1 MAENLTKKE
10 KKLMKATKKRAIIL
24 SLLAFGGL
32 SIGSLSFLPF
42 LLKSWNT
49 LQYNIV
55 DFKHINRDNIGY
67 ELEFALSDLDS
78 YKLNYQDLNVD
89 FAADEQG
96 KDVIASHKAVYDEFS
111 RTWRLSSNYNGLSF
125 GKRYYLKVYL
135 DDKKQK
141 RFSAKKVI
149 AFGQN
154 VSNFVDTPPAVSTI
168 NFQTKT
174 PSSASVSLKFA
185 DEAANLEGKKVAL
198 EYYFILKNQSGNT
211 DPLSSSQEIHT
222 SYVDS
227 ATVKN
232 GVAEFSLENLHPGM
246 DYKISAIRYVDNSD
260 SSSEIPLVPMQKI
273 ALAPQIN
280 YEQDAQK
287 EKLFEATTDKY
298 NYRADSLIDQNL
310 TFDSKRLTVNFST
323 LDTSPN
329 LENKPIK
336 LNYTNIQTGQKFSVS
351 SIFAANLAS
360 FDLNNLAPG
369 SSYQIES
376 FELESSKVEF
386 GKTFIKNFYTPAAI
400 VDSKIATG
408 ATFAKIDLSVVSVDN
423 LEGTQAHLYLDDNS
437 ILPVSGVFKK
447 TDRVNSYQISFEP
460 KGLTN
465 KTKYSLDRVVFG
477 GLNPN
482 SVFAKNKDA
491 YDYLSLAWDNS
502 LESGS
507 ASRNFITSI
516 SDLKT
521 FIKLEPKILA
531 SKVEYTFG
539 FGLDSSFL
547 NDKELY
553 LYYHK
558 KDEPQ
563 KLYKS
568 KASFPQS
575 SEIKFELENFESS
588 TTYKLDKIVISDYPE
603 VAVAINFDQ
612 NKNTQQNLP
621 LDEFFVKYYVSDIS
635 FENINQT
642 SARANVTILGDFKN
656 ISKTNLDLNAKIT
669 FGQPGFANL
678 TKTLNL
684 NLSNLSTISVSAQN
698 PAKNTHYT
706 LADDKLIVHFDLEN
720 LDPKTEYQVADVE
733 ILGKTDFFSSE
744 GVLDLNARFTTSFQK
759 VKIIGAN
766 FESISLTS
774 AKALIYFDPNFNRY
788 LNGKKFNAI
797 FKSEDNQQV
806 KSLPLD
812 LSVNSDYSVLAN
824 NLLSVKLDNLSP
836 GKKYTFFKLEPAP
849 NQDELFDNLEY
860 KFIDLN
866 QQETDNLPYFYTIS
880 DIASISAQPTQDSAK
895 LVVNFTTKDPEYKKR
910 ANSSLKKAVI
920 FLKNNA
926 TGTMASAQAD
936 EIKFEDG
943 TNKVEF
949 NVQNLDKLSH
959 YTVSEILVDAQK
971 IEFAQPL
978 KDESALQRNFATVA
992 TTAKVIKVVQTQQTH
1007 NQIGIEL
1014 SFDPVSD
1021 TFLTGDTIK
1030 VVLQN
1035 SRDQKTVEASATVD
1049 PNLVLKLNFD
1059 QVEAG
1064 SEYSILSIT
1073 NETKNKN
1080 IQTSVGFL
1088 FEKSVDNYSPNLE
1101 KTSIAPQ
1108 KFYSSPELK
1117 TFNVTSNI
1125 NENVKVNL
1133 VFADAQKLLLEN
1145 VAGQKKQLTLLLKNS
1160 QTGAIVAASA
1170 QASEKNSQIEAD
1182 FTFSNLDRAA
1192 KYELVS
1198 VNDYSRP
1205 DHLIFKDETNFADDS
1220 NKSFVVNVDSIEIRN
1235 LVYSDIKQNSV
1246 KAEIYFDP
1254 IRDAYLANKQ
1264 IEVEITPDG
1273 DPVAQFVN
1281 VDATAG
1287 VQTSN
1292 TKKTVQITRLS
1303 DGRLRAEV
1311 VFEGL
1316 QEGTDFKIAALTLA
1330 NKSDVKTNDV
1340 NAQTGPKFKIVN
1352 DFLETRDQNVA
1363 AEITARSNQKTL
1375 KFATDVVA
1383 SRIEFNPT
1391 DSTQSID
1398 KQQSAKIKVEF
1409 SNSNNEILKLKK
1421 DQVAT
1426 LTLINKQTGKL
1437 VLASAKIKAEE
1448 SVVGQAPKTSASV
1461 EFEFNNNLEKLTK
1474 YEVSSIQVV
1483 RPNGIYSIPFSTS
1496 LASDPKTFVTQ
1507 LTTVSV
1513 KNISYVDVSKTSVE
1527 LTVFFDSINDDILND
1542 QFDAELEYVLK
1553 TNENELKKSSKV
1565 LISNNQAVFLIED
1578 LDEASTYEVKD
1589 LKLSKKTVTRSTRS
1603 LRRVRRQA
1611 PVVSSVSD
1619 NINVVFDQAEV
1630 ETKQKKLFSTKS
1642 LISEIKID
1650 KTLLEEKLTATMP
1663 TLTLEQTNLT
1673 DTQAGIEL
1681 KIKDPKQFFKD
1692 YVDGPKAANAFQD
1705 IKLVVKSNRTGA
1717 IAQAGAQISFD
1728 DVANEATV
1736 KFLLE
1741 DLEKYTVY
1749 SIVDI
1754 FVSGVRLGFL
1764 NSLTEN
1770 QKEFATTARDVTPNY
1785 IAQTEFKRHGA
1796 VLRMVFDINKNWFL
1810 VNNKVRLTFKKFQ
1823 AADADDPDLSVE
1835 TTVDKDGLAVFNIK
1849 KDDLADKVPVGS
1861 RFEISKL
1868 EFVPDVDQNQKVV
1881 QFFPLKTVTP
1891 TDTTKTHSASQ
1902 ASSLAPLA
1910 RSRRSVSVFDDSSS
1924 GVSSFQDNSQASGSV
1939 ASPAP
1944 SDSPAA
1950 PAPAGSP
1957 ANSPADSQVGTL
1969 ANTNFLGVNIST
1981 TPLQDPTTPS
1991 LPNPGQGLKSTFDT
2005 ASFITAVEKVN
2016 LSGTNAEL
2024 KITLNSTLLLDVQ
2037 SPTIKLKYIDITD
2050 GLEYE
2055 ADLVG
2060 NPVQGSSSS
2069 EYTFSA
2075 NDLKTLNYYQI
2086 VSVIYQDN
2094 QGVQQSLAFD
2104 DQLVK
2109 YEDKLFRTTPTSFS
2123 VKKIES
2129 NYNSTNK
2136 TANVKITLDEQV
2148 AQYLENY
2155 TVKVSYQRI
2164 DKTNANT
2171 TVSSVNGIIN
2181 SDSTVSVVFD
2191 DNYTDA
2197 GQKSLILPEAA
2208 TTLSV
2213 DSETNTLSNQPGNV
2227 EQSVSTQN
2235 KAIDNSKLFETYN
2248 YKITKV
2254 ELVQKPN
2261 STSGRARRSVASPDL
2276 VDFNSSYNSS
2286 ATFDTDT
2293 SKNKAINETSI
2304 IQTIPIA
2311 LYDQLI
2317 YTEEQDKT
2325 SGITTKIYAY
2335 FISSEDLSDQD
2346 SDRNNFRV
2354 QLYNESL
2361 KKYEQIRRASSIK
2374 KLSSS
2379 GTAQSSHFYVATFES
2394 NLNKASLYNIE
2405 FFAYK
2410 DQRIELSEYKT
2421 QRVDKSQFTTPG
2433 KKAWL
2438 TNFSQVGAYQDQAAN
2453 VIFQFDEKDEYLWR
2467 NKHKI
2472 ELEITEKLDTTL
2484 TQGATAGAVA
2494 AGGQTQSPQTTK
2506 FTFIPDGPISRVT
2519 IDNKT
2524 SKDQTT
2530 TTSLAPNKTY
2540 EITKFTIK
2548 EATSSPA
2555 SSGVGTLSTSN
2566 PNLKI
2571 KTVDAQNQANPITL
2585 GTGQMEV
2592 AKIDSAE
2599 VENSQAD
2606 QKIPF
2611 FETKAQFSYTE
2622 ATNFSQDDNTDA
2634 DGRSAT
2640 LEFNFNKHFLQ
2651 IPKSFATIT
2660 IARSDATSA
2669 AAPGNAS
2676 APAPAAG
2683 TPVDKKEISFISQ
2696 SQYNPT
2702 TGKVTFKLNNLDRF
2716 HTYDIKNFE
2725 IGGVKIDN
2733 LATSTKL
2740 TFTPTVQKIFL
2751 ADLEVTNLR
2760 TGTNGTTQPL
2770 ASGTSGS
2777 NTAST
2782 LPSASAQASAGLE
2795 PTKEDG
2801 SKVFGNVSLYFDSDN
2816 SFLKDAKFQVKI
2828 KNKNDNTDI
2837 ATINDL
2843 QVTEDPTKKTT
2854 PYKVDIDL
2862 AKNASQ
2868 IQPGTKIGFEFTL
2881 NEVSKDTD
2889 LKGTRPEDIVIAVP
2903 ERQYNLEYAPKLES
2917 EVIIPPVIE
2926 SFVVSDLTDTSAR
2939 LKIKL
2944 KGDPANFGRVVNNP
2958 IVLSIQPDPN
2968 KETANKIPITLIT
2981 QSQVTTFKD
2990 KTNFEIEYELEN
3002 LIPNVE
3008 YKILK
3013 LQGQDLEIPF
3023 GEQDYKLKLEQN
3035 PGGGGSSQQDAY
3047 LKPRKFKTP
3056 FTELSPE
3063 RIILTQATRN
3073 DHSPGKEYSPENLTL
3088 NLDPVSMWSLND
3100 KKISVKF
3107 KPVGPNGEE
3116 LNSGDN
3122 SQERD
3127 YKFNVRFDQ
3136 AKKAL
3141 VASLNN
3147 KDVTDARDG
3156 NLYPSTTYKISQ
3168 IQTVETDGSTPLTL
3182 NLDDTQGTTN
3192 TNNLQFT
3199 TQLAQPPLVKAGITN
3214 FYNHSG
3220 KEDTFEQTIY
3230 FAFDDPYFA
3239 IDESSIKDWK
3249 LILEGVEDKTKGNN
3263 SNDASSWIQV
3273 AKYEP
3278 NNTGSLVELYNPREL
3293 AGPPSQYSEN
3303 PELQRLLI
3311 QKDILDQEIEVITED
3326 IKNFEKQDETR
3337 INLLKKLA
3345 TNSFRSQYESVLRAE
3360 GVEILKA
3367 INQRRDDLEKQKVE
3381 LQKIQTLIKYNE
3393 EVEQLNNQIDQDSNP
3408 YRRYFAF
3415 SLKGD
3420 ASWLSYYKMRV
3431 AIQYKY
3437 FKDDKNRKTSEFSK
3451 IISNINTNQT
3461 TNKNPNTEA
3470 YSSSGRQ
3477 TNAVSRIQTIELQDF
3492 AKYTNRIL
3500 LKKSEI
3506 KPLNQI
3512 GAYIEM
3518 EFEDPKG
3525 LLTPL
3530 KDQFT
3535 KANFTSNSDI
3545 NKWVELSSNI
3555 RFDNQSGVIK
3565 NPGSLNNHATYKV
3578 DATNDDGSST
3588 WSRTTNQW
3596 RANNSSSYNLDFD
3609 VKVYDYDLK
3618 NPFASLLDNPNHRY
3632 VDLVN
3637 QIPKIVYPKTTLKE
3651 NHIRNKYYTLRLAK
3665 FEVDD
3670 TNINKTVKVGLIITY
3685 HYTSIDNF
3693 SKKIISVYPKV
3704 LSSLLSTPDDVKNFK
3719 PLVPTFSDKI
3729 NLTFMTSPIIQKED
3743 PYWGNFWANPSGN
3756 VWHGSEVRQYNRN
3769 TQSGQIIKAFEG
3781 SLYQKM
3787 FNDFHDRASHRVDHS
3802 KTFFIGPTGPVK
3814 TLIPKSENNPTNA
3827 DRNLAGQIFGT
3838 KYANRN
3844 MNDRLTDLFKRQT
3857 QRPFGIKSATYDQ
3870 AAKSLRIEFNNPE
3883 NKIGR
3888 GVKIQE
3894 IMPTVSYATFV
3905 DQSGKIYLFGNKN
3918 GLPIKL
3924 QDDINVN
3931 DRTLLINLAPA
3942 NWSEHELPKVGANLN
3957 FMGLLVF
3964 PYLPPDFTQN
3974 RFLRQDV
3981 GANNYRANQQYKSR
3995 SLNNGSDHK
4004 YLLPIKGYDGLQVD
4018 AENPYFVPW
4027 VSNEDAWIRITY

>member
-89 FAADEQG
+89 FTADEQG
-96 KDVIASHKAVYDEFS
+96 NDVIASHKAVYDEFS

-287 EKLFEATTDKY
+287 EKLFEATIDKY

-351 SIFAANLAS
+351 SVFAANLAS

-423 LEGTQAHLYLDDNS
+423 LEGTRAHLYLDDNS

-447 TDRVNSYQISFEP
+447 NWSVNSYQISFEP

-465 KTKYSLDRVVFG
+465 RTKYSLDRVVFG
-477 GLNPN
+477 ELNPN
-482 SVFAKNKDA
+482 SFFAKNKDA

-568 KASFPQS
+568 KASFAQS

-684 NLSNLSTISVSAQN
+684 NLSDLSTISVSAQN
-698 PAKNTHYT
+698 PAQNTHYT

-797 FKSEDNQQV
+797 FKSEDNQEV
-806 KSLPLD
+806 KSQPLD
-812 LSVNSDYSVLAN
+812 LNANTDYSVLAN

-866 QQETDNLPYFYTIS
+866 QQETDNLPYFYTLS

-895 LVVNFTTKDPEYKKR
+895 LTVNFTTKDPEYKKR

-943 TNKVEF
+943 INKVEF

-978 KDESALQRNFATVA
+978 KEESALQRNFATVA

-1007 NQIGIEL
+1007 NKIAIEL

-1021 TFLTGDTIK
+1021 TFLAGDTIK

-1035 SRDQKTVEASATVD
+1035 SRDQKTVEASAVVD
-1049 PNLVLKLNFD
+1049 SNLVLKLNFD
-1059 QVEAG
+1059 SVEAG

-1073 NETKNKN
+1073 NETKNKD

-1088 FEKSVDNYSPNLE
+1088 FQKSVDDYSPNLE
-1101 KTSIAPQ
+1101 KTSIDTQ

-1117 TFNVTSNI
+1117 SFSVTSNQ
-1125 NENVKVNL
+1125 NETVKVKL
-1133 VFADAQKLLLEN
+1133 AFADAQKLLLQQ
-1145 VAGQKKQLTLLLKNS
+1145 VAGEQKQLTLLLKNTE
-1160 QTGAIVAASA
+1160 TGAIVAASA
-1170 QASEKNSQIEAD
+1170 RAEEKNSQIEAE

-1205 DHLIFKDETNFADDS
+1205 DHLIFKDDKNFADDS
-1220 NKSFVVNVDSIEIRN
+1220 AKSFVVNVDSIEIRN

-1254 IRDAYLANKQ
+1254 IRDAYLADKQ
-1264 IEVEITPDG
+1264 IEVEIKQDS
-1273 DPVAQFVN
+1273 DPVATFVN
-1281 VDATAG
+1281 VQALAQSPT
-1287 VQTSN
+1287 TN
-1292 TKKTVQITRLS
+1292 TKKTVQITRLD

-1311 VFEGL
+1311 VFDNL
-1316 QEGTDFKIAALTLA
+1316 REGTDFKISTLTLA
-1330 NKSDVKTNDV
+1330 NKSDVKTNAE
-1340 NAQTGPKFKIVN
+1340 NAQNGPKFKIVN
-1352 DFLETRDQNVA
+1352 DFLAQTDTTTSRA
-1363 AEITARSNQKTL
+1363 AEITANSNQKTL

-1383 SRIEFNPT
+1383 SKIEFNPT
-1391 DSTQSID
+1391 DSTAGID

-1437 VLASAKIKAEE
+1437 VLASAKIKAKDW
-1448 SVVGQAPKTSASV
+1448 VAGQKAETLASV

-1483 RPNGIYSIPFSTS
+1483 RPNGIYSIPFSTT
-1496 LASDPKTFVTQ
+1496 LADQPKTFVTQ

-1527 LTVFFDSINDDILND
+1527 LTVFFDSVNDDILND
-1542 QFDAELEYVLK
+1542 QFEAELEYVLK
-1553 TNENELKKSSKV
+1553 TKENEIIKSSKV
-1565 LISNNQAVFLIED
+1565 TISNNQAVFLIEN

-1589 LKLSKKTVTRSTRS
+1589 LKLSKKTLTRNTRSIRTRRSAPS
-1603 LRRVRRQA
+1603 LDATAQ
-1611 PVVSSVSD
+1611 
-1619 NINVVFDQAEV
+1619 NINVNFD
-1630 ETKQKKLFSTKS
+1630 TTSLDSSKKLFSTKS

-1650 KTLLEEKLTATMP
+1650 KTLLENKLNQLSQQNQSP
-1663 TLTLEQTNLT
+1663 SQPGQGLGQLTLDDTNLT
-1673 DTQAGIEL
+1673 DTSAGIEL
-1681 KIKDPKQFFKD
+1681 SIKDPKQFFKD
-1692 YVDGPKAANAFQD
+1692 YNANGTKSLNSSHD
-1705 IKLVVKSNRTGA
+1705 IKLLVRSTRTGA
-1717 IAQAGAQISFD
+1717 IAEVGASIEYDENSST
-1728 DVANEATV
+1728 AKA

-1741 DLEKYTVY
+1741 NLEKYTIY
-1749 SIVDI
+1749 QIIDI
-1754 FVSGVRLGFL
+1754 YVNGIAVGFI
-1764 NSLTEN
+1764 NTLTED
-1770 QKEFATTARDVTPNY
+1770 QKKFHTTARDVVPEY

-1796 VLRMVFDINKNWFL
+1796 VVRMVFDINKNWFL
-1810 VNNKVRLTFKKFQ
+1810 INNKVRLTFKKFLN
-1823 AADADDPDLSVE
+1823 ADQDDPDLSAEAV
-1835 TTVDKDGLAVFNIK
+1835 VDKNGLAVFEIN
-1849 KDDLADKVPVGS
+1849 KDNFASKVPAGS

-1868 EFVPDVDQNQKVV
+1868 EFVPEVDSNQEIVKY
-1881 QFFPLKTVTP
+1881 FPLNSITSSNS
-1891 TDTTKTHSASQ
+1891 TKVHSAS
-1902 ASSLAPLA
+1902 ADLAPLS
-1910 RSRRSVSVFDDSSS
+1910 RTRRSLASVFDDSSS
-1924 GVSSFQDNSQASGSV
+1924 SKVTTFQDGT
-1939 ASPAP
+1939 ASP
-1944 SDSPAA
+1944 SPA
-1950 PAPAGSP
+1950 SP
-1957 ANSPADSQVGTL
+1957 TSDNDSESNQALEG
-1969 ANTNFLGVNIST
+1969 TNFANVKIST
-1981 TPLQDPTTPS
+1981 TPLQNPDSNQSIGNPS
-1991 LPNPGQGLKSTFDT
+1991 PALRATFDT
-2005 ASFITAVEKVN
+2005 ASFITRVQKIN
-2016 LSGTNAEL
+2016 LAETNAKI
-2024 KITLNSTLLLDVQ
+2024 KITLNSTLLLDVA

-2050 GLEYE
+2050 GQEHI
-2055 ADLVG
+2055 ADLAG
-2060 NPVQGSSSS
+2060 NPTQNQTTS

-2086 VSVIYQDN
+2086 VSVIYQDD
-2094 QGVQQSLAFD
+2094 QGIQQSLAFD

-2109 YEDKLFRTTPTSFS
+2109 YEDKLFRTTPNSFS
-2123 VKKIES
+2123 VTKIDS
-2129 NYNSTNK
+2129 SFNSTNK
-2136 TANVKITLDEQV
+2136 TANVKITLDDKT

-2155 TVKVSYQRI
+2155 TAKISYQRI
-2164 DKTNANT
+2164 DKVNT
-2171 TVSSVNGIIN
+2171 SVPVSTVEGIIN
-2181 SDSTVSVVFD
+2181 SDGTISVVLQD
-2191 DNYTDA
+2191 IYENNA
-2197 GQKSLILPEAA
+2197 QSQKTISLPEAA
-2208 TTLSV
+2208 TSISI
-2213 DSETNTLSNQPGNV
+2213 DAETNTVNSKPSNI
-2227 EQSVSTQN
+2227 ETSVNTSSKNIDQN
-2235 KAIDNSKLFETYN
+2235 KLFETYN

-2254 ELVQKPN
+2254 ELVRKPASASQPDTQA
-2261 STSGRARRSVASPDL
+2261 STASNL
-2276 VDFNSSYNSS
+2276 VDFNSSYSLE
-2286 ATFDTDT
+2286 ATFANQP
-2293 SKNKAINETSI
+2293 SGSEKVNEKSI
-2304 IQTIPIA
+2304 IKTIPIA

-2325 SGITTKIYAY
+2325 SGITTTIYAY
-2335 FISSEDLSDQD
+2335 FVSSEDLSDD
-2346 SDRNNFRV
+2346 DEHKNNFRV

-2361 KKYEQIRRASSIK
+2361 KKYEQIRQASSIK
-2374 KLSSS
+2374 KLS
-2379 GTAQSSHFYVATFES
+2379 AQNDKSHFYVVTFES

-2405 FFAYK
+2405 HFIYK
-2410 DQRIELSEYKT
+2410 DQKIELSEYKNA
-2421 QRVDKSQFTTPG
+2421 RVDKKQFTTPG

-2438 TNFSQVGAYQDQAAN
+2438 TNFSQVGSYQDEAAN
-2453 VIFQFDEKDEYLWR
+2453 VIIQFDEKDEYLWR
-2467 NKHKI
+2467 NKHKV
-2472 ELEITEKLDTTL
+2472 ELEITEKLD
-2484 TQGATAGAVA
+2484 
-2494 AGGQTQSPQTTK
+2494 QTPTNPPASPAPSPTTTK

-2524 SKDQTT
+2524 SKDPTQA
-2530 TTSLAPNKTY
+2530 SLAPNKTY

-2548 EATSSPA
+2548 EAEQ
-2555 SSGVGTLSTSN
+2555 STSQGSSLSN
-2566 PNLKI
+2566 SNSNLKI
-2571 KTVDAQNQANPITL
+2571 KTVDAQNHASPIEL
-2585 GTGQMEV
+2585 GQNKMEV
-2592 AKIDSAE
+2592 AKFNSTE
-2599 VENSQAD
+2599 VENSPRD

-2611 FETKAQFSYTE
+2611 FETKAQFEYTE
-2622 ATNFSQDDNTDA
+2622 STNFIQDDDKDA

-2640 LEFNFNKHFLQ
+2640 LEFHFNKHFLQ
-2651 IPKSFATIT
+2651 IPESFATIT
-2660 IARSDATSA
+2660 IAPAATSA
-2669 AAPGNAS
+2669 PANSSPTPPTS
-2676 APAPAAG
+2676 ATSPA
-2683 TPVDKKEISFISQ
+2683 VDSSDKKEISFISE
-2696 SQYNPT
+2696 SKYDSK
-2702 TGKVTFKLNNLDRF
+2702 TGKITFKLNNLDRY
-2716 HTYDIKNFE
+2716 HTYEIKNFE
-2725 IGGVKIDN
+2725 IAGVKIDN
-2733 LATSTKL
+2733 LKTSTNLK
-2740 TFTPTVQKIFL
+2740 FTPVVQKIFL
-2751 ADLEVTNLR
+2751 SDIEVKDLK
-2760 TGTNGTTQPL
+2760 TGTDN
-2770 ASGTSGS
+2770 
-2777 NTAST
+2777 
-2782 LPSASAQASAGLE
+2782 PSATATTTPAPQVAPSSTSSATVDHDPAATELA

-2801 SKVFGNVSLYFDSDN
+2801 SKVFGTVSLYFDNDN
-2816 SFLKDAKFQVKI
+2816 SFLEGAKFEVKI

-2837 ATINDL
+2837 ATISDL
-2843 QVTEDPTKKTT
+2843 EVTKDSVKKAT
-2854 PYKVDIDL
+2854 PYKVEIDL
-2862 AKNASQ
+2862 DAKAQGQ
-2868 IQPGTKIGFEFTL
+2868 IKPGTKIGFEFKL
-2881 NEVSKDTD
+2881 KEVSKKTD
-2889 LKGTRPEDIVIAVP
+2889 LKGANPEDIVIAVP
-2903 ERQYNLEYAPKLES
+2903 ERQYNLEYAPLLES
-2917 EVIIPPVIE
+2917 EIVIPPVIE
-2926 SFVVSDLTDTSAR
+2926 SFVVSELKDTSAK

-2944 KGDPANFGRVVNNP
+2944 KGDPTNFDRIVKNP
-2958 IVLSIQPDPN
+2958 IVLSIQPDP
-2968 KETANKIPITLIT
+2968 KQETKSKIPISLIT
-2981 QSQVTTFKD
+2981 TSQVTTFKD
-2990 KTNFEIEYELEN
+2990 QSKFEIEYDLEN

-3023 GEQDYKLKLEQN
+3023 GEKDYKLKLEN
-3035 PGGGGSSQQDAY
+3035 GTPGSTTQTNASQEP
-3047 LKPRKFKTP
+3047 KIFKTP
-3056 FTELSPE
+3056 FTVLSPE
-3063 RIILTQATRN
+3063 KIILVQQPRVE
-3073 DHSPGKEYSPENLTL
+3073 SPPPPRRPAKEYLPENLNL
-3088 NLDPVSMWSLND
+3088 NLDPVSMWSLNN
-3100 KKISVKF
+3100 KKIKVKF
-3107 KPVGPNGEE
+3107 KALGPDGKE
-3116 LNSGDN
+3116 LTTGDN
-3122 SQERD
+3122 KEEKEYQFTVK
-3127 YKFNVRFDQ
+3127 YKE
-3136 AKKAL
+3136 AEKAL
-3141 VASLNN
+3141 VAELKN
-3147 KDVTDARDG
+3147 KEVTDAKDQ

-3168 IQTVETDGSTPLTL
+3168 IQTVETDSRNQLTL
-3182 NLDDTQGTTN
+3182 SLDQASTAPDASGVVAR

-3199 TQLAQPPLVKAGITN
+3199 TQLTQPPLVQAGITN

-3249 LILEGVEDKTKGNN
+3249 LILQGVTDKNKNN
-3263 SNDASSWIQV
+3263 SPTDSGNWEEV

-3278 NNTGSLVELYNPREL
+3278 GAIGSKIELYNPREL
-3293 AGPPSQYSEN
+3293 IGPPTEYTEN

-3311 QKDILDQEIEVITED
+3311 EKDILEQKIKIIEND
-3326 IKNFEKQDETR
+3326 IRNFETQDKKR
-3337 INLLKKLA
+3337 IELLKKLA
-3345 TNSFRSQYESVLRAE
+3345 TTSFQAE
-3360 GVEILKA
+3360 YKQQLIGEGIEIKKA
-3367 INQRRDDLEKQKVE
+3367 ITKQKQE
-3381 LQKIQTLIKYNE
+3381 LERQKNSLDSIKSLVDYHQELN
-3393 EVEQLNNQIDQDSNP
+3393 QLNNNTADNP

-3420 ASWLSYYKMRV
+3420 ASWLKYYKMRV

-3437 FKDDKNRKTSEFSK
+3437 FKDNDNRKDSTQSK
-3451 IISNINTNQT
+3451 FIGQLSTNQT
-3461 TNKNPNTEA
+3461 SNTNTTSQ
-3470 YSSSGRQ
+3470 SS
-3477 TNAVSRIQTIELQDF
+3477 ILKFELADF

-3512 GAYIEM
+3512 GAYVEM

-3525 LLTPL
+3525 LLAPL

-3535 KANFTSNSDI
+3535 NANFKSDSDI

-3555 RFDNQSGVIK
+3555 RFDIQKGVIQ
-3565 NPGSLNNHATYKV
+3565 NPGSANNHSTYKV
-3578 DATNDDGSST
+3578 DATNDDGT
-3588 WSRTTNQW
+3588 LWSLTKNQW
-3596 RANNSSSYNLDFD
+3596 TADNSSSYNLDFD

-3618 NPFASLLDNPNHRY
+3618 NPFASLLDNPNSKY

-3637 QIPKIVYPKTTLKE
+3637 RIPKIVYPKTTLKE
-3651 NHIRNKYYTLRLAK
+3651 NHIRNKFYTLRLAK
-3665 FEVDD
+3665 FDVNDS
-3670 TNINKTVKVGLIITY
+3670 NNTVKVGLIITY
-3685 HYTSIDNF
+3685 HHTSIDNF
-3693 SKKIISVYPKV
+3693 SKKIISIYPKV
-3704 LSSLLSTPDDVKNFK
+3704 LSSLLTSSDDVKNFK

-3756 VWHGSEVRQYNRN
+3756 VWHGSEIRQYDRN
-3769 TQSGQIIKAFEG
+3769 SQRAPIINAFG
-3781 SLYQKM
+3781 RSLFQKM
-3787 FNDFHDRASHRVDHS
+3787 NTNFEKAGSNNLNYS

-3814 TLIPKSENNPTNA
+3814 SLASGQNSSNPSMA
-3827 DRNLAGQIFGT
+3827 DRNLANQIYGT
-3838 KYANRN
+3838 PYANKN
-3844 MNDRLTDLFKRQT
+3844 MNIWLNELFAKQT
-3857 QRPFGIKSATYDQ
+3857 QLPFGIKSVTYDQ
-3870 AAKSLRIEFNNPE
+3870 PAKSLRIEFNNPQ
-3883 NKIGR
+3883 NRIAS
-3888 GVKIQE
+3888 GVKLQE

-3924 QDDINVN
+3924 QDDINI
-3931 DRTLLINLAPA
+3931 DSAKKLTLDINLSPA
-3942 NWSEHELPKVGANLN
+3942 NWSEHELPEVGTNLN

-3974 RFLRQDV
+3974 RFLRGDV
-3981 GANNYRANQQYKSR
+3981 GADTYRQNQQYKNH
-3995 SLNNGSDHK
+3995 SLNNGKDHK

-4018 AENPYFVPW
+4018 AQNPYFVPW
-4027 VSNEDAWIRITY
+4027 VSHKDAWIRITY

>member
-10 KKLMKATKKRAIIL
+10 KKLMKASKKRAIIL

-89 FAADEQG
+89 FTADEQG
-96 KDVIASHKAVYDEFS
+96 NDVIASHKAIYDEFS

-246 DYKISAIRYVDNSD
+246 DYKISAIRYVDSSD
-260 SSSEIPLVPMQKI
+260 SSSQIPLVPMQKI

-336 LNYTNIQTGQKFSVS
+336 LNYTNILTGQKFSVS

-386 GKTFIKNFYTPAAI
+386 GKTFIKNFYTPSAI

-423 LEGTQAHLYLDDNS
+423 LEGTRAHLYLDDNS

-447 TDRVNSYQISFEP
+447 TDGINSYQISFEP

-491 YDYLSLAWDNS
+491 YDYLSLAWDSS

-507 ASRNFITSI
+507 SSRNFITSI
-516 SDLKT
+516 SDLRT

-698 PAKNTHYT
+698 SAQNTHYT

-766 FESISLTS
+766 FESINLTS

-797 FKSEDNQQV
+797 FKSEDNQEV

-812 LSVNSDYSVLAN
+812 SSANTDSYSVLAN
-824 NLLSVKLDNLSP
+824 NLLSVKLDGLSP
-836 GKKYTFFKLEPAP
+836 GKKYTFLKLEPAP
-849 NQDELFDNLEY
+849 NQDEVFDNLEY

-866 QQETDNLPYFYTIS
+866 QQETDNLPYFYTLS
-880 DIASISAQPTQDSAK
+880 DIASISAQPTQGSAK

-971 IEFAQPL
+971 IEFAQAL
-978 KDESALQRNFATVA
+978 KDESAKQRNFATVA
-992 TTAKVIKVVQTQQTH
+992 TTAKVIKVVQTQQSH
-1007 NQIGIEL
+1007 NKIGIEL

-1021 TFLTGDTIK
+1021 TFLSGDNIK

-1035 SRDQKTVEASATVD
+1035 SRDQKTVEASGTVD
-1049 PNLVLKLNFD
+1049 QNLVLKLNFENS
-1059 QVEAG
+1059 VEAG

-1073 NETKNKN
+1073 NETKNKD

-1088 FEKSVDNYSPNLE
+1088 FEKTVNNYSPNLE
-1101 KTSIAPQ
+1101 KTSIASE

-1117 TFNVTSNI
+1117 SFRVVSNQD
-1125 NENVKVNL
+1125 ETVKVKL
-1133 VFADAQKLLLEN
+1133 AFADAQKLLLQQ
-1145 VAGQKKQLTLLLKNS
+1145 VSGQQKQLTLLIKNTE
-1160 QTGAIVAASA
+1160 TGAIVAASA
-1170 QASEKNSQIEAD
+1170 QASEKNSQIEAE
-1182 FTFSNLDRAA
+1182 FTFSNLDRAT

-1205 DHLIFKDETNFADDS
+1205 DHLIFKDDKNFADENS
-1220 NKSFVVNVDSIEIRN
+1220 KSFVVNVDSIEIRN

-1254 IRDAYLANKQ
+1254 IRDAYLADKQ
-1264 IEVEITPDG
+1264 IEVEIKQDS
-1273 DPVAQFVN
+1273 DPVATFVS

-1292 TKKTVQITRLS
+1292 TKKTVQIQKLS
-1303 DGRLRAEV
+1303 DGRLKAEV
-1311 VFEGL
+1311 VFDSL
-1316 QEGTDFKIAALTLA
+1316 QEGTDFKIALLSLA
-1330 NKSDVKTNDV
+1330 NKQEVKTNAE
-1340 NAQTGPKFKIVN
+1340 NAQNGPKFKIVN
-1352 DFLETRDQNVA
+1352 DFLETTGQNVA
-1363 AEITARSNQKTL
+1363 AEISTESKQKTL
-1375 KFATDVVA
+1375 KFATDVVV

-1391 DSTQSID
+1391 DSTTGID

-1409 SNSNNEILKLKK
+1409 SNSNNEILKLKN

-1437 VLASAKIKAEE
+1437 VLASAKIQAEK
-1448 SVVGQAPKTSASV
+1448 SVAGQTPKTSASV

-1483 RPNGIYSIPFSTS
+1483 RPNGIYSIPFSTN
-1496 LASDPKTFVTQ
+1496 LDNQPKTFVTQ

-1513 KNISYVDVSKTSVE
+1513 KNISYVDISKTSVE
-1527 LTVFFDSINDDILND
+1527 LTVFFDSVNDDILND
-1542 QFDAELEYVLK
+1542 QFEAELEYVLK
-1553 TNENELKKSSKV
+1553 TNKNEIKKSSKV
-1565 LISNNQAVFLIED
+1565 IISNNQAIFLIEN

-1589 LKLSKKTVTRSTRS
+1589 LKLSKKTQIRNTRS
-1603 LRRVRRQA
+1603 LGRRVRRQA

-1619 NINVVFDQAEV
+1619 NINVVFDQSEV
-1630 ETKQKKLFSTKS
+1630 ETKQKKFFSTKS

-1650 KTLLEEKLTATMP
+1650 KTLLEQKLTATMP

-1692 YVDGPKAANAFQD
+1692 YVDGSKAANAFQD

-1717 IAQAGAQISFD
+1717 IAQAGAQITFD

-1796 VLRMVFDINKNWFL
+1796 VLRMLFDINKNWFL

-1835 TTVDKDGLAVFNIK
+1835 TTVDKDGLAVFSIK

-1868 EFVPDVDQNQKVV
+1868 EFVPDVDSNQKVV

-1902 ASSLAPLA
+1902 ASSLVPLA
-1910 RSRRSVSVFDDSSS
+1910 RSRRSLSVFDNSSS
-1924 GVSSFQDNSQASGSV
+1924 GASLFQDDSQSSGSV

-1944 SDSPAA
+1944 ANSPAA

-1957 ANSPADSQVGTL
+1957 ANSPTDSQAGTL

-2075 NDLKTLNYYQI
+2075 NNLKTLNYYQI

-2191 DNYTDA
+2191 DNYTDSS
-2197 GQKSLILPEAA
+2197 QKSLILPEAA
-2208 TTLSV
+2208 TSLAI
-2213 DSETNTLSNQPGNV
+2213 DPDTNTLSNQPGNV

-2438 TNFSQVGAYQDQAAN
+2438 TNFSQVGAYQDEAAN

-2472 ELEITEKLDTTL
+2472 ELEITEKLDQPATQPATT
-2484 TQGATAGAVA
+2484 A
-2494 AGGQTQSPQTTK
+2494 SPSVTK
-2506 FTFIPDGPISRVT
+2506 FSFIPDGPISRVT
-2519 IDNKT
+2519 IDNINSQDST
-2524 SKDQTT
+2524 NQA
-2530 TTSLAPNKTY
+2530 SLAPNKTY

-2548 EATSSPA
+2548 EASQPA
-2555 SSGVGTLSTSN
+2555 SSGGGTLSTSN
-2566 PNLKI
+2566 PSLKI
-2571 KTVDAQNQANPITL
+2571 KTVDAQSPASPTTL
-2585 GTGQMEV
+2585 GNGQMEV
-2592 AKIDSAE
+2592 AKFDSAE
-2599 VENSQAD
+2599 VENSQPD

-2611 FETKAQFSYTE
+2611 FETKAQFTYE
-2622 ATNFSQDDNTDA
+2622 ERTNFQQDDNTDA

-2660 IARSDATSA
+2660 IARSDSTSG
-2669 AAPGNAS
+2669 PAS
-2676 APAPAAG
+2676 APASGTAPG
-2683 TPVDKKEISFISQ
+2683 TPADKKEISFISQ
-2696 SQYNPT
+2696 SQYDPA
-2702 TGKVTFKLNNLDRF
+2702 TGRVTFKLNNLDRF

-2733 LATSTKL
+2733 LASSTTLK
-2740 TFTPTVQKIFL
+2740 FTPTVQKIFL
-2751 ADLEVTNLR
+2751 ADLEVKDLR
-2760 TGTNGTTQPL
+2760 TGTTGSAANTSSGSTQPSGSAQTS
-2770 ASGTSGS
+2770 ASTPTSG
-2777 NTAST
+2777 
-2782 LPSASAQASAGLE
+2782 GLE

-2816 SFLKDAKFQVKI
+2816 SFLKDATFQVKI

-2837 ATINDL
+2837 ATIDNL
-2843 QVTEDPTKKTT
+2843 QVTEDLTKKTT

-2862 AKNASQ
+2862 AAKAPNQ

-2881 NEVSKDTD
+2881 NEVSRDTD
-2889 LKGTRPEDIVIAVP
+2889 LKGARPEDIVIAVP

-2926 SFVVSDLTDTSAR
+2926 SFVVSDLRDTSAR

-2944 KGDPANFGRVVNNP
+2944 KGDPANFERIVDNP

-2968 KETANKIPITLIT
+2968 KETQDKIPITLIT
-2981 QSQVTTFKD
+2981 QSQVTNFKD
-2990 KTNFEIEYELEN
+2990 KSRFEIEYELEN

-3035 PGGGGSSQQDAY
+3035 TGGATTQQDAY
-3047 LKPRKFKTP
+3047 IKPRKFKTP

-3073 DHSPGKEYSPENLTL
+3073 DPSPGKEYSPENLTL

-3116 LNSGDN
+3116 LKTGDN

-3127 YKFNVRFDQ
+3127 YKFNVSFDSS
-3136 AKKAL
+3136 KKAL

-3147 KDVTDARDG
+3147 KDVTDAQDG
-3156 NLYPSTTYKISQ
+3156 NFYPSTTYKISQ
-3168 IQTVETDGSTPLTL
+3168 IQTVETDPSKQLTL
-3182 NLDDTQGTTN
+3182 NLEPQTNPGTTN
-3192 TNNLQFT
+3192 TNNLKFT
-3199 TQLAQPPLVKAGITN
+3199 TQLAQPPLVQAGITN

-3239 IDESSIKDWK
+3239 IDESSMKDWK
-3249 LILEGVEDKTKGNN
+3249 LILQGVTDKNKNN
-3263 SNDASSWIQV
+3263 SPTDSASWEEV

-3278 NNTGSLVELYNPREL
+3278 GVIGSKVELYNPRQL
-3293 AGPPSQYSEN
+3293 IGPPVEYTEN

-3311 QKDILDQEIEVITED
+3311 EKDILEQKIKVIENDIQNFETED
-3326 IKNFEKQDETR
+3326 NKR
-3337 INLLKKLA
+3337 IELLKKLA
-3345 TNSFRSQYESVLRAE
+3345 TDSFQAE
-3360 GVEILKA
+3360 YKQQLIGEGIEIKKA
-3367 INQRRDDLEKQKVE
+3367 ITKQKQE
-3381 LQKIQTLIKYNE
+3381 LERQKNSLDNIKSLVDYHQELN
-3393 EVEQLNNQIDQDSNP
+3393 QLNNDTADNP

-3420 ASWLSYYKMRV
+3420 ASWLKYYKMRV

-3437 FKDDKNRKTSEFSK
+3437 FKDNDNRKDSTQSK
-3451 IISNINTNQT
+3451 FIGQLSTNQT
-3461 TNKNPNTEA
+3461 NNTNATTRT
-3470 YSSSGRQ
+3470 SSS
-3477 TNAVSRIQTIELQDF
+3477 ILKFELADF

-3518 EFEDPKG
+3518 EFDDPKG
-3525 LLTPL
+3525 LLAPL

-3535 KANFTSNSDI
+3535 NANFTSASDI
-3545 NKWVELSSNI
+3545 DKWVELSSNI
-3555 RFDNQSGVIK
+3555 RFDNQREVIQ
-3565 NPGSLNNHATYKV
+3565 NPGSANNHATYKV
-3578 DATNDDGSST
+3578 DATNDDGSSSSV
-3588 WSRTTNQW
+3588 WSRAMNQW
-3596 RANNSSSYNLDFD
+3596 TANNSTSYNLDFD

-3618 NPFASLLDNPNHRY
+3618 NPFASLLTDPNHKY

-3637 QIPKIVYPKTTLKE
+3637 KIPKIIHPKTTLKE
-3651 NHIRNKYYTLRLAK
+3651 NHISNKYYTLRLAK
-3665 FEVDD
+3665 FEVNDSAGIGAGIG
-3670 TNINKTVKVGLIITY
+3670 TNKTVKVGLIITY

-3693 SKKIISVYPKV
+3693 SKKIISIYPKI
-3704 LSSLLSTPDDVKNFK
+3704 LSSLLTSSNDVKNFE
-3719 PLVPTFSDKI
+3719 PLVPSLSENI

-3743 PYWGNFWANPSGN
+3743 PYWGNFWANANSD
-3756 VWHGSEVRQYNRN
+3756 VWYSSEIRKYDMQ
-3769 TQSGQIIKAFEG
+3769 TQQQQIINAFNN
-3781 SLYQKM
+3781 SLVQKVRNN
-3787 FNDFHDRASHRVDHS
+3787 FVDDRDFKEAE
-3802 KTFFIGPTGPVK
+3802 TLFIGPTSPIK
-3814 TLIPKSENNPTNA
+3814 TLGDNPIKADDNDPIQQNVRNRSQGNRTLKQIVSQNFFHGKKQKAPFGVKS
-3827 DRNLAGQIFGT
+3827 T
-3838 KYANRN
+3838 KYEKSSKTFTITFENPYNRSIN
-3844 MNDRLTDLFKRQT
+3844 R
-3857 QRPFGIKSATYDQ
+3857 
-3870 AAKSLRIEFNNPE
+3870 
-3883 NKIGR
+3883 
-3888 GVKIQE
+3888 IQE

-3918 GLPIKL
+3918 GLPIRL
-3924 QDDINVN
+3924 QDDINIDSAKN
-3931 DRTLLINLAPA
+3931 LTLDINLSPA
-3942 NWSEHELPKVGANLN
+3942 NWSEHELPEVGTNLN

-3964 PYLPPDFTQN
+3964 PYLPPDFNQN
-3974 RFLRQDV
+3974 RFLRADV
-3981 GANNYRANQQYKSR
+3981 GQNNYVNNQQYTDAQR
-3995 SLNNGSDHK
+3995 NDGATRQ
-4004 YLLPIKGYDGLQVD
+4004 YLLPVKGYQGLRVD
-4018 AENPYFVPW
+4018 AQNPYFIPW
-4027 VSNEDAWIRITY
+4027 TKHDNAWERLVY

>member
-1 MAENLTKKE
+1 M
-10 KKLMKATKKRAIIL
+10 
-24 SLLAFGGL
+24 
-32 SIGSLSFLPF
+32 
-42 LLKSWNT
+42 
-49 LQYNIV
+49 
-55 DFKHINRDNIGY
+55 
-67 ELEFALSDLDS
+67 
-78 YKLNYQDLNVD
+78 
-89 FAADEQG
+89 
-96 KDVIASHKAVYDEFS
+96 
-111 RTWRLSSNYNGLSF
+111 
-125 GKRYYLKVYL
+125 
-135 DDKKQK
+135 
-141 RFSAKKVI
+141 
-149 AFGQN
+149 
-154 VSNFVDTPPAVSTI
+154 
-168 NFQTKT
+168 
-174 PSSASVSLKFA
+174 
-185 DEAANLEGKKVAL
+185 
-198 EYYFILKNQSGNT
+198 
-211 DPLSSSQEIHT
+211 
-222 SYVDS
+222 
-227 ATVKN
+227 
-232 GVAEFSLENLHPGM
+232 AEFSLENLHPGM
-246 DYKISAIRYVDNSD
+246 DYKISAIRYVDNSEA
-260 SSSEIPLVPMQKI
+260 SSEIPLVPMQKI

-351 SIFAANLAS
+351 SVFAANLAS

-386 GKTFIKNFYTPAAI
+386 GKTFVKNFYTPSAI

-423 LEGTQAHLYLDDNS
+423 LEGTRAHLYLDDNS

-477 GLNPN
+477 GLSPN

-698 PAKNTHYT
+698 SVQNTHYT

-797 FKSEDNQQV
+797 FKSEDNQEV

-812 LSVNSDYSVLAN
+812 LSANTDSYSVLAN
-824 NLLSVKLDNLSP
+824 NLLSVKLDKLSP

-849 NQDELFDNLEY
+849 NQDEVFDNLEY

-866 QQETDNLPYFYTIS
+866 QQETDNLPYFYTLS

-895 LVVNFTTKDPEYKKR
+895 LTINFTTKDPEYKKR

-926 TGTMASAQAD
+926 TGTMASAQAN

-971 IEFAQPL
+971 IEFSDAL
-978 KDESALQRNFATVA
+978 KDESASQRNFATVA

-1021 TFLTGDTIK
+1021 TFLAGDTIK

-1035 SRDQKTVEASATVD
+1035 SKNNKTIEASGTVD
-1049 PNLVLKLNFD
+1049 QNLVLKLNFKNS
-1059 QVEAG
+1059 VEAG

-1073 NETKNKN
+1073 NETKNKD

-1088 FEKSVDNYSPNLE
+1088 FQKSVDNYSPDLE
-1101 KTSIAPQ
+1101 KASIASE

-1117 TFNVTSNI
+1117 SFSVVSNQD
-1125 NENVKVNL
+1125 ETVKVKL
-1133 VFADAQKLLLEN
+1133 AFADAQKLLLQQ
-1145 VAGQKKQLTLLLKNS
+1145 VADQQKQLTLLLKNT
-1160 QTGAIVAASA
+1160 QTGAIVASSA
-1170 QASEKNSQIEAD
+1170 NAAENNSQVEAE

-1205 DHLIFKDETNFADDS
+1205 DYQIYKDNNNFTEDS
-1220 NKSFVVNVDSIEIRN
+1220 TKSFVVNVDSIEIRN

-1254 IRDAYLANKQ
+1254 IRDAYLADKQ
-1264 IEVEITPDG
+1264 IEVEIKQDS
-1273 DPVAQFVN
+1273 DPVAQLVS

-1303 DGRLRAEV
+1303 DGRLRADV
-1311 VFEGL
+1311 VFDNL
-1316 QEGTDFKIAALTLA
+1316 QEGTDFKIATLTLA
-1330 NKSDVKTNDV
+1330 NKSDVKTNAE
-1340 NAQTGPKFKIVN
+1340 NTQSGPKFKIVN
-1352 DFLETRDQNVA
+1352 DFLETRDQNAA
-1363 AEITARSNQKTL
+1363 AEITASSNQKTL
-1375 KFATDVVA
+1375 KFATDVVV
-1383 SRIEFNPT
+1383 SRIEFNPI
-1391 DSTQSID
+1391 DSTTGID

-1437 VLASAKIKAEE
+1437 VLASAKINAEA
-1448 SVVGQAPKTSASV
+1448 SVAGQSPKTSASV

-1483 RPNGIYSIPFSTS
+1483 RPNGIYSIPFSTT
-1496 LASDPKTFVTQ
+1496 LVDQPKTFVTQ

-1513 KNISYVDVSKTSVE
+1513 KNISYVDISKTSVE
-1527 LTVFFDSINDDILND
+1527 LTVFFDSVNDDILND
-1542 QFDAELEYVLK
+1542 QFEAELEYVLK
-1553 TNENELKKSSKV
+1553 TNENEIKKSSKV
-1565 LISNNQAVFLIED
+1565 IISNNQAVFLIEN

-1589 LKLSKKTVTRSTRS
+1589 LKLSKKTVTRNTRS
-1603 LRRVRRQA
+1603 IRTRRSA
-1611 PVVSSVSD
+1611 PSLD
-1619 NINVVFDQAEV
+1619 ATAQNINVNFD
-1630 ETKQKKLFSTKS
+1630 TTSLDSSKKLFSTKS

-1650 KTLLEEKLTATMP
+1650 KTLLENKLNQLSQQNQSP
-1663 TLTLEQTNLT
+1663 SQPGQGLGQLTLDDTNLT
-1673 DTQAGIEL
+1673 DTSAGIEL
-1681 KIKDPKQFFKD
+1681 SIKDPKQFFKD
-1692 YVDGPKAANAFQD
+1692 YNANGTKSLNSSHD
-1705 IKLVVKSNRTGA
+1705 IKLLVRSTRTGA
-1717 IAQAGAQISFD
+1717 IAEVGASIEYDENSST
-1728 DVANEATV
+1728 AKA

-1741 DLEKYTVY
+1741 NLEKYTIY
-1749 SIVDI
+1749 QIIDI
-1754 FVSGVRLGFL
+1754 YVNGIAVGFI
-1764 NSLTEN
+1764 NTLTED
-1770 QKEFATTARDVTPNY
+1770 QKKFHTTARDVVPEY

-1796 VLRMVFDINKNWFL
+1796 VVRMVFDINKNWFL
-1810 VNNKVRLTFKKFQ
+1810 INNKVRLTFKKFQ
-1823 AADADDPDLSVE
+1823 DADPDDPDLSAEAV
-1835 TTVDKDGLAVFNIK
+1835 VDKNGLAVFEIN
-1849 KDDLADKVPVGS
+1849 KDNFASKVPAGS

-1868 EFVPDVDQNQKVV
+1868 EFVPEVNSNQEIVKY
-1881 QFFPLKTVTP
+1881 FPLNSITSSNS
-1891 TDTTKTHSASQ
+1891 TKVHSASVD
-1902 ASSLAPLA
+1902 LAPLS
-1910 RSRRSVSVFDDSSS
+1910 RTRRSLASVFDDSSS
-1924 GVSSFQDNSQASGSV
+1924 SEVATFQDATASLDS
-1939 ASPAP
+1939 ASPSPASP
-1944 SDSPAA
+1944 TGDSDSSSNQALE
-1950 PAPAGSP
+1950 G
-1957 ANSPADSQVGTL
+1957 
-1969 ANTNFLGVNIST
+1969 TNFANVKIST
-1981 TPLQDPTTPS
+1981 TPLQ
-1991 LPNPGQGLKSTFDT
+1991 NPDSNQSIGNSSPALRATFDT
-2005 ASFITAVEKVN
+2005 ASFITRVQKIN
-2016 LSGTNAEL
+2016 LAETNAKI
-2024 KITLNSTLLLDVQ
+2024 KITLNSTLLLDVA

-2050 GLEYE
+2050 GQEHI
-2055 ADLVG
+2055 ADLAG
-2060 NPVQGSSSS
+2060 NPTQNQTTS

-2086 VSVIYQDN
+2086 VSVIYQDD
-2094 QGVQQSLAFD
+2094 QGIQQSLAFD

-2109 YEDKLFRTTPTSFS
+2109 YEDKLFRTTPNSFS
-2123 VKKIES
+2123 VTKIDS
-2129 NYNSTNK
+2129 SFNSTNK
-2136 TANVKITLDEQV
+2136 TANVKITLDDKT

-2155 TVKVSYQRI
+2155 TAKISYQRI
-2164 DKTNANT
+2164 DKVNT
-2171 TVSSVNGIIN
+2171 SVPVSTVEGIIN
-2181 SDSTVSVVFD
+2181 SDGTISVVLQ
-2191 DNYTDA
+2191 DNYENNA
-2197 GQKSLILPEAA
+2197 QSQKTISLPEAA
-2208 TTLSV
+2208 TSISI
-2213 DSETNTLSNQPGNV
+2213 DSETNTVNSKPSNIETNIT
-2227 EQSVSTQN
+2227 SSTKTIDQN
-2235 KAIDNSKLFETYN
+2235 KLFETYN

-2254 ELVQKPN
+2254 ELVRKP
-2261 STSGRARRSVASPDL
+2261 ASASQPDAQASATPNL
-2276 VDFNSSYNSS
+2276 VDFNSSYSLE
-2286 ATFDTDT
+2286 ATF
-2293 SKNKAINETSI
+2293 ANESSGSGKVNEKSI

-2325 SGITTKIYAY
+2325 SGITTTIYAY
-2335 FISSEDLSDQD
+2335 FVSSEDLSDED
-2346 SDRNNFRV
+2346 EHKNNFRV

-2361 KKYEQIRRASSIK
+2361 KKYEQIRQASSIK
-2374 KLSSS
+2374 KLS
-2379 GTAQSSHFYVATFES
+2379 AQNDKSHFYVVTFES

-2405 FFAYK
+2405 HFIYK
-2410 DQRIELSEYKT
+2410 DQKIELSEYKNA
-2421 QRVDKSQFTTPG
+2421 RVDNKQFTTPA

-2438 TNFSQVGAYQDQAAN
+2438 TNFSQVGSYQDEAAN
-2453 VIFQFDEKDEYLWR
+2453 VIIQFDEKDEYLWR

-2472 ELEITEKLDTTL
+2472 ELEITEKLDQTP
-2484 TQGATAGAVA
+2484 TQGAAAGAVA
-2494 AGGQTQSPQTTK
+2494 AGGQTQAPTTTK

-2524 SKDQTT
+2524 SKDQAQA
-2530 TTSLAPNKTY
+2530 SLAPNKTY

-2548 EATSSPA
+2548 EAEQTASQSSSLPN
-2555 SSGVGTLSTSN
+2555 SSS
-2566 PNLKI
+2566 NLKI
-2571 KTVDAQNQANPITL
+2571 KTVDAQNHASPIEL
-2585 GTGQMEV
+2585 GQNKMEV
-2592 AKIDSAE
+2592 AKFNSTE
-2599 VENSQAD
+2599 VENSLED

-2611 FETKAQFSYTE
+2611 FETKAQFEYTE
-2622 ATNFSQDDNTDA
+2622 KTNFIQDDNKDA

-2640 LEFNFNKHFLQ
+2640 LEFHFNKHFLQ
-2651 IPKSFATIT
+2651 IPESFATIT
-2660 IARSDATSA
+2660 IAPAATSA
-2669 AAPGNAS
+2669 PANSSPTPPTS
-2676 APAPAAG
+2676 AVLPA
-2683 TPVDKKEISFISQ
+2683 VDSSDKKEISFISE
-2696 SQYNPT
+2696 SKYDSK
-2702 TGKVTFKLNNLDRF
+2702 TGKITFKLNNLDRY
-2716 HTYDIKNFE
+2716 HTYEIKNFE
-2725 IGGVKIDN
+2725 IAGVKIDN
-2733 LATSTKL
+2733 LKSSTNLK
-2740 TFTPTVQKIFL
+2740 FTPVVQKIFL
-2751 ADLEVTNLR
+2751 SDIEVKDLK
-2760 TGTNGTTQPL
+2760 TGAEKNTSTT
-2770 ASGTSGS
+2770 
-2777 NTAST
+2777 ST
-2782 LPSASAQASAGLE
+2782 TTPVASAASSSIGSPTVDHDPAAKELA

-2801 SKVFGNVSLYFDSDN
+2801 SKVFGTVSLYFDNDN
-2816 SFLKDAKFQVKI
+2816 SFLEGAKFEVKI
-2828 KNKNDNTDI
+2828 KNKNDDSEI
-2837 ATINDL
+2837 ATISNL
-2843 QVTEDPTKKTT
+2843 EVTKDNVKKAT
-2854 PYKVDIDL
+2854 PYKVEIDL
-2862 AKNASQ
+2862 DDKAQGQ
-2868 IQPGTKIGFEFTL
+2868 IKPGTKIGFEFKL
-2881 NEVSKDTD
+2881 KEVSKSTD
-2889 LKGTRPEDIVIAVP
+2889 LKGANPEDIVIAVP

-2917 EVIIPPVIE
+2917 EIVIPPVIE
-2926 SFVVSDLTDTSAR
+2926 SFVVSELKDTSAK

-2944 KGDPANFGRVVNNP
+2944 KGDPANFDRIVNNP
-2958 IVLSIQPDPN
+2958 IVLSIQPDP
-2968 KETANKIPITLIT
+2968 KQETKSKIPISLIT
-2981 QSQVTTFKD
+2981 TSQVTTFQD
-2990 KTNFEIEYELEN
+2990 KSRFEIEYDLEN

-3023 GEQDYKLKLEQN
+3023 GEKDYKLKLEN
-3035 PGGGGSSQQDAY
+3035 GTPGSATTQTEASVEP
-3047 LKPRKFKTP
+3047 KTFKTP
-3056 FTELSPE
+3056 FTVLSPE
-3063 RIILTQATRN
+3063 KIILVQQPRVE
-3073 DHSPGKEYSPENLTL
+3073 SPSQPRTPTKEYLPENLNL
-3088 NLDPVSMWSLND
+3088 NLDPVSMWSLNG
-3100 KKISVKF
+3100 KQIKVKF
-3107 KPVGPNGEE
+3107 KALGPDGKE
-3116 LNSGDN
+3116 LTTGDN
-3122 SQERD
+3122 KEEKEYD
-3127 YKFNVRFDQ
+3127 FTVNYKETE
-3136 AKKAL
+3136 KAL
-3141 VASLNN
+3141 VAELKN
-3147 KDVTDARDG
+3147 KEVTDARDQ

-3168 IQTVETDGSTPLTL
+3168 IQTVETDSRNQLTL
-3182 NLDDTQGTTN
+3182 SLDQASTAPDASGVVARS
-3192 TNNLQFT
+3192 NNLQFT
-3199 TQLAQPPLVKAGITN
+3199 TQLTQPPLVQAGITN

-3249 LILEGVEDKTKGNN
+3249 LILQGVTDKNKNN
-3263 SNDASSWIQV
+3263 STTDSASWEEV

-3278 NNTGSLVELYNPREL
+3278 GAIGSKIELYNPREL
-3293 AGPPSQYSEN
+3293 IGPPTEYSEN

-3311 QKDILDQEIEVITED
+3311 QKDILEQKIKIIEND
-3326 IKNFEKQDETR
+3326 IRNFETQDEKR
-3337 INLLKKLA
+3337 IELLKKLA
-3345 TNSFRSQYESVLRAE
+3345 TTSFQAE
-3360 GVEILKA
+3360 YKQQLIGEGIKIKKA
-3367 INQRRDDLEKQKVE
+3367 ITKQKQE
-3381 LQKIQTLIKYNE
+3381 LERQKNSLDSIKSLVDYHQELN
-3393 EVEQLNNQIDQDSNP
+3393 QLNNNTADNP

-3420 ASWLSYYKMRV
+3420 ASWLKYYKMRV

-3437 FKDDKNRKTSEFSK
+3437 FKDNDNRKDSTQSK
-3451 IISNINTNQT
+3451 FIGQLSTNQT
-3461 TNKNPNTEA
+3461 NNRNTTSQ
-3470 YSSSGRQ
+3470 SS
-3477 TNAVSRIQTIELQDF
+3477 ILKFELADF

-3518 EFEDPKG
+3518 AFEDPK
-3525 LLTPL
+3525 LLLAPL
-3530 KDQFT
+3530 KDQFRRAQIQG
-3535 KANFTSNSDI
+3535 ANDLA
-3545 NKWVELSSNI
+3545 KWVELSSNI
-3555 RFDNQSGVIK
+3555 RFDNQSGVIQ
-3565 NPGSLNNHATYKV
+3565 NPGSANNQSTYKV
-3578 DATNDDGSST
+3578 DATNDDGSSV

-3596 RANNSSSYNLDFD
+3596 TANNSSSYNLDFD

-3618 NPFASLLDNPNHRY
+3618 NPFASLLDNPNHKY
-3632 VDLVN
+3632 IDLVN
-3637 QIPKIVYPKTTLKE
+3637 KIPKIIHPKTTLKE
-3651 NHIRNKYYTLRLAK
+3651 NHISNKYYTLRLAK

-3670 TNINKTVKVGLIITY
+3670 SNNTVKVGLIITY

-3704 LSSLLSTPDDVKNFK
+3704 LSSLLSRSDDVKNFK

-3756 VWHGSEVRQYNRN
+3756 VWHGSEIRQYDRN
-3769 TQSGQIIKAFEG
+3769 SQRGPIINAFG
-3781 SLYQKM
+3781 RSLFQKM
-3787 FNDFHDRASHRVDHS
+3787 NTNFEKAGSNNLNYS

-3814 TLIPKSENNPTNA
+3814 SLASGQNNSNPSMA
-3827 DRNLAGQIFGT
+3827 ERNLANQIYGT
-3838 KYANRN
+3838 PYANKN
-3844 MNDRLTDLFKRQT
+3844 MNIWLNELFAKQT
-3857 QRPFGIKSATYDQ
+3857 QLPFGIKSATYDQ
-3870 AAKSLRIEFNNPE
+3870 PAKSLRIEFNNPQ
-3883 NKIGR
+3883 NKIAS
-3888 GVKIQE
+3888 GVKLQE

-3924 QDDINVN
+3924 QDDINI
-3931 DRTLLINLAPA
+3931 DSAKKLTLDINLSPA
-3942 NWSEHELPKVGANLN
+3942 NWSEHELPEAGTNLN

-3974 RFLRQDV
+3974 RFLRGDV
-3981 GANNYRANQQYKSR
+3981 GANTYRQNQQYKNH
-3995 SLNNGSDHK
+3995 SLNNGKDHK

-4018 AENPYFVPW
+4018 AQNPYFVPW
-4027 VSNEDAWIRITY
+4027 VSHKDAWIRITY